1 VGSEHLTYDY
11 LVEFAAEMRQKTRAP
26 LNCWVM
32 NEHWRDRLAAESP
45 LKDDVPWT
53 GIPLP
58 LDYVLAMPIY
68 VDEAYDTPILRN
80 AADYLAEVA
89 GRQPEWKRVVDW

>member
-1 VGSEHLTYDY
+1 MSYPAYDD
-11 LVEFAAEMRQKTRAP
+11 LVKFTAKMRQKTRAP

-32 NEHWRDRLAAESP
+32 NKHWRDRLAAESTT
-45 LKDDVPWT
+45 DAEPWT

-68 VDEAYDTPILRN
+68 VDEDYDTPILRN
-80 AADYLAEVA
+80 AADYLAE
-89 GRQPEWKRVVDW
+89 RKKRWTSE